1 MSLGTTPI
9 MIFGTSVRAAAFS
22 ASRAGLS
29 PWCADLFADA
39 DLRRHCPAT
48 RLAARYP
55 LGFLDL
61 VSRDLPGPWMY
72 TGGLENHALLVGQ
85 MQSRRRLWGNGPAAL
100 VRARDPEVLAAAA
113 VAAGLESPALALSG
127 HVGESG
133 TWLHKP
139 RAGAGGSGIRHAA
152 PGETIPAGWY
162 AQEFVAGT
170 PAAALFVAIKGRS
183 VYLGLTRQLVG
194 EAWLNA
200 PAFRYCGSIGVIDPS
215 PALAA
220 RLRHLGAI
228 LTRRAGLM
236 GLFGVDGLL
245 DGDTFRPVEV
255 NPRYTASVEVVELS
269 TGVRALDLHARAFE
283 AIPGPLPL
291 GTTRRVVGKAVVYAP
306 TEGVFP
312 EVGPWLD
319 SLGYRSPD
327 AVPDYGDIPAPGE
340 PLVPG
345 HPVLTVFASASTP
358 DECERRLRERAA
370 GAMRCLYPD
379 LVREPS

>member
-1 MSLGTTPI
+1 
-9 MIFGTSVRAAAFS
+9 
-22 ASRAGLS
+22 
-29 PWCADLFADA
+29 
-39 DLRRHCPAT
+39 
-48 RLAARYP
+48 
-55 LGFLDL
+55 
-61 VSRDLPGPWMY
+61 
-72 TGGLENHALLVGQ
+72 
-85 MQSRRRLWGNGPAAL
+85 
-100 VRARDPEVLAAAA
+100 
-113 VAAGLESPALALSG
+113 
-127 HVGESG
+127 
-133 TWLHKP
+133 
-139 RAGAGGSGIRHAA
+139 
-152 PGETIPAGWY
+152 
-162 AQEFVAGT
+162 
-170 PAAALFVAIKGRS
+170 
-183 VYLGLTRQLVG
+183 
-194 EAWLNA
+194 
-200 PAFRYCGSIGVIDPS
+200 
-215 PALAA
+215 
-220 RLRHLGAI
+220 
-228 LTRRAGLM
+228 M

-283 AIPGPLPL
+283 TVPGPLPIV
-291 GTTRRVVGKAVVYAP
+291 TTRRVVGKAVVYAP

-358 DECERRLRERAA
+358 AECERRLRERAA